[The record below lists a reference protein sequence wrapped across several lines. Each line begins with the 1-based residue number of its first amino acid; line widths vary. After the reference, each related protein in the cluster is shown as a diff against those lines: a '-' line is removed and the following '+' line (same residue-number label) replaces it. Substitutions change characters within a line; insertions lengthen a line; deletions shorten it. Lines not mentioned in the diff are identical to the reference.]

1 MPIMSIQPIANF
13 SAIMP
18 ATAVSP
24 QEEVSIAADFVT
36 TPTSSTVVTLGE
48 TQPLFGPLFDSS
60 GNLVT
65 PGTTAQTSDSQALA
79 NELQAALT
87 SSSTS
92 TGFDN
97 LSITLNVTNTN
108 TTNLTLNA
116 ELQALALGN
125 NLLNTSGLA
134 NANLLNATGAGSN
147 DFTGLLAS
155 DVELSIAGIG
165 TGSGANTANG
175 QLSPNAVAVTPTTTP
190 PTTATNTGAAVTPA
204 TAATAVA
211 TPAVATP
218 AVATPAVA
226 TPAVATPALATP
238 AIVTPAI
245 ATPATLGPAIAGTG
259 LGTTTTPTTTATATT
274 PAGTGALTPADV
286 LQRLVSDVTG
296 RAVANLID
304 PGFAST
310 SASMFVSAA
319 VFRAGNNLP
328 LGTAD
333 TAATPPPEVTAAQPA
348 RAV

>member
-1 MPIMSIQPIANF
+1 MITSIQPITNF
-13 SAIMP
+13 SAILP

-24 QEEVSIAADFVT
+24 QEEVSLAADFVT
-36 TPTSSTVVTLGE
+36 TPTSSTIVTLGQA
-48 TQPLFGPLFDSS
+48 QPLSGPLFDSS

-87 SSSTS
+87 TS
-92 TGFDN
+92 PAATGFDN
-97 LSITLNVTNTN
+97 FSITLNVSNTN
-108 TTNLTLNA
+108 TFNATLNA
-116 ELQALALGN
+116 ELQSLALGTD
-125 NLLNTSGLA
+125 LLNASGLA
-134 NANLLNATGAGSN
+134 NANLLNAAGAGSN

-155 DVELSIAGIG
+155 DVALAIAGIG

-190 PTTATNTGAAVTPA
+190 PTTATNTGAAVAPA

-226 TPAVATPALATP
+226 TPAVATPAVATP
-238 AIVTPAI
+238 ATVTPAI

-259 LGTTTTPTTTATATT
+259 LGTTTTATTPTTTAA
-274 PAGTGALTPADV
+274 PAGTTALTPADV
-286 LQRLVSDVTG
+286 LQQLVSDVTG
-296 RAVANLID
+296 RAVANLVD

-310 SASMFVSAA
+310 SAGLFVAAA
-319 VFRAGNNLP
+319 VFRAGNALP

-333 TAATPPPEVTAAQPA
+333 TAGTPPPEVTAAQPA